1 MDVVKPIVLAKQR
14 RARAGW
20 VFELGPVTLVFAT
33 IVMVSLTSLLYLTQ
47 ASRIAATGYDISAA
61 EEQRDRLD
69 REQQRLSIQEAR
81 LQALY
86 RVEHEATARLL
97 MVPAPP
103 PDYVQAVPPPAD
115 VDGAVERALA
125 AAQHRPVG
133 WRERV
138 GTALRLAWSAD

>member
-1 MDVVKPIVLAKQR
+1 
-14 RARAGW
+14 
-20 VFELGPVTLVFAT
+20 
-33 IVMVSLTSLLYLTQ
+33 TQ

-69 REQQRLSIQEAR
+69 REQQRLSIHEAK

-103 PDYVQAVPPPAD
+103 PDYVQAGAPPAD

-138 GTALRLAWSAD
+138 GMALRVAWSAD